1 MKKNFSVIAIVVVL
15 AALFVGILSVQA
27 DGVKTLIVG
36 FDQNFPPYGYVG
48 EDGEY
53 TGYDLELAAEA
64 AKRME
69 LEIVYQPID
78 WDAKDLELD
87 SGTIDC
93 IWNGFTMNNRED
105 KYTWTEAYKGAG
117 QVFLLA
123 ADSGVTDYS
132 GLKGKVVAV
141 QTDSAGLYAIQDEEN
156 KDLLDSFKEL
166 LVIPQYNEA
175 FMELE
180 SGAIDAIILDID
192 VAKYQIEGKEDKYLI
207 LDEFLQKEEYGV
219 GFKLGNTELRD
230 KVQVVLDEM
239 AKDGV
244 FAELSEKYFSY
255 DSCIMAACQPEK

>member
-1 MKKNFSVIAIVVVL
+1 MKKNLSVSVIVLVL
-15 AALFVGILSVQA
+15 AALLVGVLSVQA

-48 EDGEY
+48 EDGEF

-64 AKRME
+64 SKRLE
-69 LEIVYQPID
+69 LEMVYQPID

-117 QVFLLA
+117 QVFLVR
-123 ADSGVTDYS
+123 ADSSIETYDD
-132 GLKGKVVAV
+132 LDGKVVAV
-141 QTDSAGLYAIQDEEN
+141 QADSAGLYAIEDEEN
-156 KDLLDSFKEL
+156 AELLESFKEL

-192 VAKYQIEGKEDKYLI
+192 VAKYQIEGKEDEFFI

-230 KVQVVLDEM
+230 RVQVVLDEM
-239 AKDGV
+239 AEDGV
-244 FAELSEKYFSY
+244 FAELSEKYFGY
-255 DSCIMAACQPEK
+255 DSCIMAACQPE